1 MSIELYKKIRSV
13 RELRAYSQNY
23 VAERLGVNQK
33 AYSKME
39 LGKTQ
44 LNWDK
49 LNKIA
54 AILAVSIFE
63 LVDPTRSLNEM
74 NIDSGFED
82 KTVSLLKQFIDDYE
96 SQITKL
102 KEENQSLKEENL
114 VLNLEKNIDILS
126 YVSNH
131 NSARPNLVIGFAAET
146 NDLEKNSKK
155 KLLDKNCDW
164 IIANNVSDSSIGF
177 DSDYNEIS
185 IYYKNTQFKSEKI
198 SKRKKSEI
206 ADEITNRIINQ
217 LN

>member
-1 MSIELYKKIRSV
+1 M
-13 RELRAYSQNY
+13 
-23 VAERLGVNQK
+23 
-33 AYSKME
+33 
-39 LGKTQ
+39 
-44 LNWDK
+44 
-49 LNKIA
+49 
-54 AILAVSIFE
+54 
-63 LVDPTRSLNEM
+63 P
-74 NIDSGFED
+74 
-82 KTVSLLKQFIDDYE
+82 LLKNNLPVNVAIFLAAVADF
-96 SQITKL
+96 KL
-102 KEENQSLKEENL
+102 KNKNIIKIKKEENL

-177 DSDYNEIS
+177 DSDYNEVS
-185 IYYKNTQFKSEKI
+185 IYYKDTQFKGEKI

-206 ADEITNRIINQ
+206 ADEITNRVINQ